1 MKRSLKLTIMLSAA
15 FVMMMTFAVTSP
27 MMAKAASAKVQI
39 NSKNFPNQSFRKA
52 LKSYDEDGDG
62 YLVISE
68 IKSLDLADKGITD
81 LKGIGYFTKLQE
93 LICSDN
99 NVSKLDLRKNTTL
112 KELYCDNNKLT
123 SLNLGKNAGIVT
135 LSASSN
141 QLSSLNLGK
150 NTKLTTLVLSG
161 NQFKSLDLTKNTKL
175 TALDVSG
182 NQMTNLNLTMNKKL
196 KSLDCFGNQLSN
208 LDLTKN
214 TKVKELVCDGNRISK
229 LNVSKCKYL
238 KYLDCAENKLS
249 NLDVSKNTRLTVLNC
264 SDNKLSK
271 LNLTKNKKLSQLNCS
286 SNKLSALD
294 LSKTQFTSENLDD
307 TLFVDSMVAITWS
320 DKSVTI
326 PADAEGKTVKVN
338 GVTYKITKA
347 GDTVSYEKPA
357 SKDAKTVTI
366 PATIKIHNLKYRV
379 TSVSAEVFKDNKNI
393 TNLVLGKC
401 IRTIETKAFCRCKNL
416 KRVTFQGSKVKAI
429 EEKAFAKTKKNLIV
443 KAPKDVLETYKEMM
457 TSAGAVV
464 K

>member
-141 QLSSLNLGK
+141 QLSSLN
-150 NTKLTTLVLSG
+150 
-161 NQFKSLDLTKNTKL
+161 
-175 TALDVSG
+175 
-182 NQMTNLNLTMNKKL
+182 
-196 KSLDCFGNQLSN
+196 
-208 LDLTKN
+208 LTKN

-379 TSVSAEVFKDNKNI
+379 TSVSAEVFKANNNI
-393 TNLVLGKC
+393 TNLNNYYNK
-401 IRTIETKAFCRCKNL
+401 EKNYL
-416 KRVTFQGSKVKAI
+416 KLYSN
-429 EEKAFAKTKKNLIV
+429 NLLI
-443 KAPKDVLETYKEMM
+443 TH
-457 TSAGAVV
+457 
-464 K
+464 